1 MSKLFTASSAISA
14 ASAYIG
20 YQGAKAEGKSIQA
33 AQEYNAAISENQA
46 EVEQR
51 QTEEQIR
58 RMRVVNRE
66 ILDNQTARRAG
77 AGVDVSTGSAL
88 IASAE
93 TAGRLELEVF
103 EENRASQG
111 RQDQLRSQAAM
122 DRFSGNQARKASKY
136 KAGEALFRGA
146 GQIASTF
153 I

>member
-1 MSKLFTASSAISA
+1 MSTLFTLAST
-14 ASAYIG
+14 YVG
-20 YQGAKAEGKSIQA
+20 VQGARNEGKSIQA

-46 EVEQR
+46 EIEQR

-58 RMRVVNRE
+58 RMRIVNRE

-122 DRFSGNQARKASKY
+122 DRFSGNQARKANRY

-146 GQIASTF
+146 GQIASTY

>member
-66 ILDNQTARRAG
+66 ILDNQTARHSYSEYPQCLTCG
-77 AGVDVSTGSAL
+77 ACCTYGPECCRCSW
-88 IASAE
+88 
-93 TAGRLELEVF
+93 
-103 EENRASQG
+103 
-111 RQDQLRSQAAM
+111 
-122 DRFSGNQARKASKY
+122 
-136 KAGEALFRGA
+136 
-146 GQIASTF
+146 
-153 I
+153 